1 MLLDPV
7 VHAALVT
14 VFVFLV
20 NLVFNA
26 IGIDL
31 GNEVA
36 TALATVIVGY
46 ILSLFGY
53 ATYKAIINKSKG
65 LNASTDNYYHP
76 PFT

>member
-1 MLLDPV
+1 MIDPV

-14 VFVFLV
+14 LFVFLV
-20 NLVFNA
+20 NALFNA

-31 GNEVA
+31 GGEVA

-53 ATYKAIINKSKG
+53 STYKALVNKVRG
-65 LNASTDNYYHP
+65 ITQDRNQYVP
-76 PFT
+76 PFTS